1 MSVVRS
7 RIPGRPGRLLTKGY
21 RFLSEECD
29 RAAANVAQFRLLGVP
44 VTVLRGA
51 AAAKVFYSDRLQ
63 RGGANPG
70 ILRKTLVGQ
79 GTVQGLDGDAHRRR
93 KAMFLSL
100 LGPDQV
106 EGIAQ
111 EFARQWLHRLP
122 SWELQ
127 PRVVLLD
134 EVGEMLCAAVCRWAG
149 VPLLERDVR
158 GRTLQL
164 RALIEGPGS
173 VGRRQLR
180 GRIARARTERWLGA
194 LIEQVRAAPPAVPV
208 SALEVI
214 ATFREADGSFLDA
227 RTAAAELLN
236 VLRPVVAIERF
247 VVFSALALHDHPEW
261 RRRLADSD
269 EHVEAF
275 VQEVRRYY
283 PFFPA
288 VAGKAAEP
296 FTVGGRRVPKGQRVL
311 LDLYGTDHLD
321 IDRGGAWNEPERFD
335 PDRFTDCEPDPFGF
349 IPQGGG
355 DFATGHRCAG
365 EWAVL
370 AVMKTAVR
378 LLTREMTYGVPV
390 QDLTVRINRAPAIP
404 ESRFV
409 ISDVRSTADQSAR
422 RLVDAAN

>member
-1 MSVVRS
+1 MSVLLS
-7 RIPGRPGRLLTKGY
+7 RIPGRPGRLLTEGY
-21 RFLSEECD
+21 RFLSDECD
-29 RAAANVAQFRLLGVP
+29 RAAANVAQFRLFGVP

-51 AAAKVFYSDRLQ
+51 EAAKVFYSDRLQ
-63 RGGANPG
+63 RRGANPG
-70 ILRKTLVGQ
+70 LVRKTLVGQ

-100 LGPDQV
+100 LAPDRV
-106 EGIAQ
+106 DGIAE
-111 EFARQWLHRLP
+111 EFARQWRHRLP

-134 EVGEMLCAAVCRWAG
+134 EVGEMLCAAVFRWAG
-149 VPLLERDVR
+149 VPLPERDVR
-158 GRTLQL
+158 DRTMQL
-164 RALIEGPGS
+164 RALIDGPGS
-173 VGRRQLR
+173 VGRQLR
-180 GRIARARTERWLGA
+180 GRIDRTRAERWLGA

-214 ATFREADGSFLDA
+214 ATFREADGSLLDA

-247 VVFSALALHDHPEW
+247 VVFIALALHDHPEW

-269 EHVEAF
+269 KHIEPF

-288 VAGKAAEP
+288 VAAKAAEP
-296 FTVGGRRVPKGQRVL
+296 FTVAGRRVPKGQRVL

-365 EWAVL
+365 EWTVL
-370 AVMKTAVR
+370 AVMKTAAR
-378 LLTREMTYGVPV
+378 MLTREMTYRVPV
-390 QDLTVRINRAPAIP
+390 QDLTVRMNRAPAIP

-409 ISDVRSTADQSAR
+409 ISDVRSTADLPSP
-422 RLVDAAN
+422 RLVDAAT